1 MNHNHDGFMRVA
13 MRTQLAWYNLVHNK
27 VRTGVATAGVVFA
40 IVLMFMQ
47 LGFLEAVKVSATLIY
62 DVLDFDIC
70 LRSKD
75 YLYLADART
84 IPRQRLIQATSVAG
98 VERAAPFTVASNAWR
113 NPQSGER
120 RAILCFGV
128 DPVDPIFRDAEIQ
141 RRVRD
146 LLVSP
151 EVLLIDTKTRREYG
165 PRDGR
170 SFGAEDHGA
179 VVELSGVAVRIAGD
193 YTCGAG
199 LSSGGAAIMSE
210 RGLQQVTPALANDHV
225 SLGLIKISPGENA
238 REVADR
244 LSSVLYDDVDVL
256 TRQDVLRSELVHWV
270 YETNYGLIFQTGVL
284 VSLIVGTAIVYQVLG
299 SDVASL
305 LPEYA
310 TLKAMGYGNRY
321 LAGVILQEAMALAVL
336 GFASGVVISELLYG
350 VTSAGAQIPVRMT
363 WQNLWLVFV
372 LSVMMCAF
380 SGLAALRKAFQ
391 VDPAELF

>member
-1 MNHNHDGFMRVA
+1 VNPNHDGLTLVVMK
-13 MRTQLAWYNLVHNK
+13 TQLAWYNLVHNK

-47 LGFLEAVKVSATLIY
+47 LGFLEAVKVSATVTY

-75 YLYLADART
+75 YLHLADART
-84 IPRQRLIQATSVAG
+84 IPRQRLIQATGVSG
-98 VERAAPFTVASNAWR
+98 VERAAPFTVASSAWR
-113 NPQSGER
+113 NPQNGEQ

-128 DPVDPIFRDAEIQ
+128 VPEDPIFRDAEIQ
-141 RRVRD
+141 RRVRS
-146 LLVSP
+146 LLVRP
-151 EVLLIDTKTRREYG
+151 DVLLVDTKTRREYG

-170 SFGAEDHGA
+170 CFGPRDRGA
-179 VVELSGVAVRIAGD
+179 LVELSGVAVGIAGD

-210 RGLQQVTPALANDHV
+210 RCLQQITPTVAHDRV
-225 SLGLIKISPGENA
+225 SLGLIKIVPGENP

-244 LSSVLYDDVDVL
+244 LNDVLYDDVDVL
-256 TRQDVLRSELVHWV
+256 TRQEVIGSELVHWV
-270 YETNYGLIFQTGVL
+270 SETNYGLIFQTGVL
-284 VSLIVGTAIVYQVLG
+284 VSLIVGMAIVYQVLG

-321 LAGVILQEAMALAVL
+321 LTTVILQEALALALL

-363 WQNLWLVFV
+363 WQNMGLVLV
-372 LSVMMCAF
+372 LSVVMCAC

-391 VDPAELF
+391 ADPADLF

>member
-1 MNHNHDGFMRVA
+1 MK
-13 MRTQLAWYNLVHNK
+13 TQLAWYNLVHNK
-27 VRTGVATAGVVFA
+27 VKTGVAIAGIVFA

-47 LGFLEAVKVSATLIY
+47 LGFLEAVKVSATLVY

-75 YLYLADART
+75 YLHLADART
-84 IPRQRLIQATSVAG
+84 IPRQRLIQATSTPGVDRVA
-98 VERAAPFTVASNAWR
+98 PLTVASNAWR
-113 NPQSGER
+113 NVQSGQR

-128 DPVDPIFRDAEIQ
+128 NPDDSVFRDPEIQ

-146 LLVSP
+146 LLVRP
-151 EVLLIDTKTRREYG
+151 DALLIDTKTRREYG

-170 SFGAEDHGA
+170 RFGPEDHG
-179 VVELSGVAVRIAGD
+179 VEVELSGTRVLIVGD

-210 RGLQQVTPALANDHV
+210 RGLLQVTPNRDADQV
-225 SLGLIKISPGENA
+225 SLGLIKVVPGQNP

-244 LSSVLYDDVDVL
+244 LSSLLHEDVDVM
-256 TRQDVLRSELVHWV
+256 TREDVLSGELAHWV
-270 YETNYGLIFQTGVL
+270 YDTNYGLIFQTGVL
-284 VSLIVGTAIVYQVLG
+284 VSLIVGTAIVYQVLV

-305 LPEYA
+305 LGEYA
-310 TLKAMGYGNRY
+310 TLKAMGYSNRY
-321 LAGVILQEAMALAVL
+321 LSKVILQQALALAVL
-336 GFASGVVISELLYG
+336 GFAFGVVISEVLYA

-363 WQNLWLVFV
+363 WQNRAVVFLLAV
-372 LSVMMCAF
+372 VMCVC

-391 VDPAELF
+391 ADPADLF